1 MEKFAHIQ
9 PWYRQFWPW
18 FIIALPL
25 TAVIASITTLII
37 AAHDPDGLVAD
48 DYYKQGLA
56 INQIL
61 DRERRAETLGLSG
74 LLRVDTSTQRILL
87 TLDGPLNARNQK
99 VMVLRMIHPTRPNLD
114 RTLTLNSDG
123 NGAWSAALERAAA
136 GRWQLQLEP
145 SASDWRL
152 SGRLTLPDQQQALLQ
167 PNTH

>member
-1 MEKFAHIQ
+1 MDKFTQAP

-25 TAVIASITTLII
+25 TAVIASITTLFI

-56 INQIL
+56 INQTL

-74 LLRVDTSTQRILL
+74 LLRVDTNTQRISL
-87 TLDGPLNARNQK
+87 TLEGPLDERIQK
-99 VMVLRMIHPTRPNLD
+99 DMVLKMIHPTRPNLD
-114 RTLTLNSDG
+114 RTLTLNSDVHG
-123 NGAWSAALERAAA
+123 EWSAALEHAAP

-145 SASDWRL
+145 SAGDWRL